1 MNLVSTVGLR
11 VVYDERAMDPGA
23 GTDFGEGM
31 DLRAAE
37 YCEEDMCP
45 RAGAFSH

>member
-23 GTDFGEGM
+23 GTDSGEGWGIQS
-31 DLRAAE
+31 LRRMVTE
-37 YCEEDMCP
+37 V
-45 RAGAFSH
+45 GAYSKVTT